1 MENQVA
7 QHKGL
12 HGFEH
17 PDNAGGI
24 YSDLTVSI
32 ADGNIENA
40 ASAMENQTRDVL
52 GRDPIL
58 LEEVEYYPTKYQRI
72 MGRLWDT
79 FQKPP
84 KERKFVQRL
93 DFYLLLYSMVS
104 FIIKTLDSGNISNAF
119 VSGMKEELALNQQ
132 ERNLFNTAFDLGGL
146 IGAIPSQFILIR
158 IRPSIWLP
166 TCEIIWSLLV
176 MGMASSKCARD
187 VYIYRFFVGLTQAVA
202 YPGFSMVLG
211 SWYLPG
217 ELAKRLSLY
226 DGSYTIANMMAGY
239 LQALVYAT
247 LNGKYGLSGWRWL
260 FLIDGIIGIA
270 IVGYFCIPDF
280 PTTTR
285 AFWLSNDLRKYAVAR
300 MAEAGRKPPRK
311 LTWRRVW
318 GWIKT
323 WRPYG
328 YVFPYVLFAVTST
341 YSYFNLWLKSLDIY
355 TVEQVNLIPT
365 GGFALGL
372 VSAYALANLSDRT
385 GKRCPW
391 LLIAIFFRFLS
402 SLLLAIW
409 HIPFWLKM
417 IAFLLPMAG
426 EPTWA
431 LLTTWIQEVFQ
442 DDAELRGIL
451 PAVGGALGSGIKAG
465 LPLALFPTDQAPKY
479 KFGYKVTTVIIFVE
493 FWGVV
498 WFGYMAKR
506 ELKQRKVVLNE
517 FGLPVLQEELLARMY
532 GDLSPFGVEK
542 VRPES
547 GEIDMNEVRG
557 LAIADAR
564 WRD

>member
-1 MENQVA
+1 
-7 QHKGL
+7 
-12 HGFEH
+12 
-17 PDNAGGI
+17 
-24 YSDLTVSI
+24 
-32 ADGNIENA
+32 
-40 ASAMENQTRDVL
+40 MENQTRDVL

-58 LEEVEYYPTKYQRI
+58 LEDVEYYPTKYQRI

-119 VSGMKEELALNQQ
+119 VSGMKEELGLNQQ

-166 TCEIIWSLLV
+166 SCEIIWSLLV

-260 FLIDGIIGIA
+260 FLIDGIIGIPLA

-385 GKRCPW
+385 GQRCP
-391 LLIAIFFRFLS
+391 
-402 SLLLAIW
+402 LLLAIW

-517 FGLPVLQEELLARMY
+517 FGLPVLQEELLARM
-532 GDLSPFGVEK
+532 S
-542 VRPES
+542 
-547 GEIDMNEVRG
+547 

>member
-1 MENQVA
+1 MFQLA
-7 QHKGL
+7 
-12 HGFEH
+12 HGKE
-17 PDNAGGI
+17 PRTPQDSP
-24 YSDLTVSI
+24 SDASSIVSVTPPHHYV
-32 ADGNIENA
+32 EKYV
-40 ASAMENQTRDVL
+40 SAVECQTDVVPL
-52 GRDPIL
+52 RDPIL
-58 LEEVEYYPTKYQRI
+58 LDDIDYSPSKYQI
-72 MGRLWDT
+72 FMGRFWDT
-79 FQKPP
+79 FKKPP
-84 KERKFVQRL
+84 KERAFVQRL

-132 ERNLFNTAFDLGGL
+132 ERNLFSMTFDLGGL
-146 IGAIPSQFILIR
+146 VGAIPSQFILIR

-166 TCEIIWSLLV
+166 SCEIVWSLLV

-187 VYIYRFFVGLTQAVA
+187 VYVFRFFIGMTQAVA

-211 SWYLPG
+211 SWYLPE

-226 DGSYTIANMMAGY
+226 DGSYTIANMLAGY

-260 FLIDGIIGIA
+260 FLIDGIIGIPLA
-270 IVGYFCIPDF
+270 IIGYFCIPDF

-285 AFWLSNDLRKYAVAR
+285 VFWLGVDHRKYAVAR

-311 LTWRRVW
+311 LTWGRVW
-318 GWIKT
+318 GWAKT

-328 YVFPYVLFAVTST
+328 CVFPLVMFAISST
-341 YSYFNLWLKSLDIY
+341 YSYFNLWLKSLEVY

-372 VSAYALANLSDRT
+372 VSAYTLANLSDLT
-385 GKRCPW
+385 GRRCPW

-402 SLLLAIW
+402 SVLLAIW
-409 HIPFWLKM
+409 NVPFWIKM
-417 IAFLLPMAG
+417 TAFFLPMAG

-451 PAVGGALGSGIKAG
+451 PAVGGALASGVKAG
-465 LPLALFPTDQAPKY
+465 LPLALFPTDQAPEY

-493 FWGVV
+493 FWAVV
-498 WFGYMAKR
+498 FFWYMTKR
-506 ELKQRKVVLNE
+506 ELKQRKVVLNR
-517 FGLPVLQEELLARMY
+517 FGLPVLHDECLAQISVDPVQLNFRR
-532 GDLSPFGVEK
+532 K
-542 VRPES
+542 R
-547 GEIDMNEVRG
+547 GE
-557 LAIADAR
+557 
-564 WRD
+564 